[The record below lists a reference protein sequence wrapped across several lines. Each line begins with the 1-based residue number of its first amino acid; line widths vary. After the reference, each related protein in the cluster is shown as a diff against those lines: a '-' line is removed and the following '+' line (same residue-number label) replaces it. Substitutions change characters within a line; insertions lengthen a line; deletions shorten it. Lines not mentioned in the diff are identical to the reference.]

1 MSNSSESADSLVDEI
16 VTLTKRVDELT
27 RQKDGAYAE
36 RNRLVAVLTK
46 LFPAYMGKHPA
57 DDADWDPEWTNIVFL
72 NIPSGQCT
80 WHVHDSEMWMFK
92 HLEFVETAK
101 WDGHTTAEKYERLAR
116 LL

>member
-1 MSNSSESADSLVDEI
+1 MSNSGESPEALVDEI
-16 VTLTKRVDELT
+16 VALTKQNDELT
-27 RQKDGAYAE
+27 KQKDAAYAE

-46 LFPAYMGKHPA
+46 LFPAYLGKHPEEDKEWE
-57 DDADWDPEWTNIVFL
+57 DDWRNIVFL